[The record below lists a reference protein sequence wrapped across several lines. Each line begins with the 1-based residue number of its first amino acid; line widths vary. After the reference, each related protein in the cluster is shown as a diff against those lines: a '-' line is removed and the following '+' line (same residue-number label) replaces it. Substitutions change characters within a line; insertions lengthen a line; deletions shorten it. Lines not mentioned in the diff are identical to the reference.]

1 MRWAEHMASVGEKR
15 KVYKV
20 LVTRTDGKIPLGSPS
35 GRCEDIKSNMK
46 EREWEGLDWI
56 HLA

>member
-1 MRWAEHMASVGEKR
+1 MASVGEKR

-20 LVTRTDGKIPLGSPS
+20 LVTRNDGKIPLGSPS

-46 EREWEGLDWI
+46 ERE
-56 HLA
+56 

>member
-1 MRWAEHMASVGEKR
+1 MRWAEHMAGMGEKR
-15 KVYKV
+15 NMYKV
-20 LVTRTDGKIPLGSPS
+20 LVARADGKIPLGSPS
-35 GRCEDIKSNMK
+35 GRHDDIKRNMK